1 MFCQDA
7 KLKAEEDSAK
17 AAAELKKLR
26 FLGASNWGM
35 TRRGPAVVHGLL
47 MYVWCSLFGPVVDRF
62 EQLQVCWELDIV

>member
-26 FLGASNWGM
+26 FLGAGKLGDDAAW
-35 TRRGPAVVHGLL
+35 TRCCP
-47 MYVWCSLFGPVVDRF
+47 WVVD
-62 EQLQVCWELDIV
+62 VCLMFVIWTCC